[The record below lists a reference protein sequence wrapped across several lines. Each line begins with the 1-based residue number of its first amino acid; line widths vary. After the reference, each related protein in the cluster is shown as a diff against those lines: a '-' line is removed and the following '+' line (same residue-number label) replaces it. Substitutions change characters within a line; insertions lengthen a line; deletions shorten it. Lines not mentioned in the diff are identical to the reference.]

1 VTDITG
7 DSFMKIRSIAFAA
20 GVLSLT
26 AALAVT
32 PARAQVTAT
41 DSFEITVSN
50 PVTIG
55 HKTLQPGDYTVEPL
69 NIAGGDAPVLL
80 IRGKNDARVRLA
92 AKVIPTVENRTQ
104 PETRVLF
111 HHIGDRYYFDRI
123 WVKGAAY
130 GYKFELPKNV
140 KSDGQEQ

>member
-1 VTDITG
+1 
-7 DSFMKIRSIAFAA
+7 MKIRTMAVA
-20 GVLSLT
+20 GVLSLM

-32 PARAQVTAT
+32 PALAQTTAT
-41 DSFEITVSN
+41 DAFEITLSN

-55 HKTLQPGDYTVEPL
+55 QQTLKPGDYTVEPL
-69 NIAGGDAPVLL
+69 DIAGGETPVLL
-80 IRGKNDARVRLA
+80 FRGSNDARVRLV
-92 AKVIPTVENRTQ
+92 AKVIPTVENRIQ

-111 HHIGDRYYFDRI
+111 HHIGNRYYFDRI

-140 KSDGQEQ
+140 KSDGSER